1 MKNRNINNISL
12 PLNLILKI
20 NIVRML
26 IIWDTIAKYI
36 YRILLL
42 LLLFSILTLT
52 EVFSHLNYWLHG
64 ALLITFSLCLLV
76 ALINFI
82 YRKDRVRIWLINYQ
96 FWFFLLYILIF
107 HQKTI
112 FFQLIYLWDL
122 NLQYFFHLYI
132 QLRLHYF
139 HKNL

>member
-20 NIVRML
+20 NIVRTL

-36 YRILLL
+36 YRIL

-64 ALLITFSLCLLV
+64 ALLITFFLCLLV
-76 ALINFI
+76 A
-82 YRKDRVRIWLINYQ
+82 
-96 FWFFLLYILIF
+96 
-107 HQKTI
+107 
-112 FFQLIYLWDL
+112 
-122 NLQYFFHLYI
+122 
-132 QLRLHYF
+132 
-139 HKNL
+139 

>member
-64 ALLITFSLCLLV
+64 ALLITFFY
-76 ALINFI
+76 AF
-82 YRKDRVRIWLINYQ
+82 
-96 FWFFLLYILIF
+96 
-107 HQKTI
+107 
-112 FFQLIYLWDL
+112 
-122 NLQYFFHLYI
+122 
-132 QLRLHYF
+132 
-139 HKNL
+139 